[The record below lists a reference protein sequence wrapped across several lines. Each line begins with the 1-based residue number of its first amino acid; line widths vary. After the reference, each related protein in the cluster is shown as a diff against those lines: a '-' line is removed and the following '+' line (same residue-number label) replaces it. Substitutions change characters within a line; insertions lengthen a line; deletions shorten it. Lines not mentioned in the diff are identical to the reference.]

1 MGENTINVKSVSEI
15 REIIRNQAGEGKLL
29 TITIDTEP
37 QSEGNGYSDRTLV
50 MGADDLEEAEGE
62 LSYGDEEP
70 LGVGSDNSRSGISCK
85 GDYFEHE
92 VLEGDRANG

>member
-37 QSEGNGYSDRTLV
+37 QSEGNGYSDRTLD
-50 MGADDLEEAEGE
+50 MGADDIEEAEGE

-70 LGVGSDNSRSGISCK
+70 LGVGSDNSRSGIYCK

-92 VLEGDRANG
+92 VLEGDRADG

>member
-1 MGENTINVKSVSEI
+1 MEENTINVKSMTEL
-15 REIIRNQAGEGKLL
+15 RKIIRDQAGEGKLL

-50 MGADDLEEAEGE
+50 MSADDLEEAEGK

>member
-15 REIIRNQAGEGKLL
+15 WEIIRNQAGEEKLL

-37 QSEGNGYSDRTLV
+37 QSEGNGASDRTLV

-62 LSYGDEEP
+62 LSYGDEKS
-70 LGVGSDNSRSGISCK
+70 LGAGSDTSRSDISCE
-85 GDYFEHE
+85 GDYFEPE
-92 VLEGDRANG
+92 VLEGDRADG

>member
-1 MGENTINVKSVSEI
+1 MEENTINVKSVSEI

-85 GDYFEHE
+85 GDFFEHE

>member
-1 MGENTINVKSVSEI
+1 MRENTINVKSMTEL
-15 REIIRNQAGEGKLL
+15 RKIIRNQAGEGKLL

-37 QSEGNGYSDRTLV
+37 QYEGNGSFGRTLV

-70 LGVGSDNSRSGISCK
+70 LGVGSDTSRSGIYCK

-92 VLEGDRANG
+92 VLEGDRADG

>member
-1 MGENTINVKSVSEI
+1 MEENMINVKSVSEI

-29 TITIDTEP
+29 TIMLDTEP
-37 QSEGNGYSDRTLV
+37 QSEGNGSSDRTLV
-50 MGADDLEEAEGE
+50 MGTDDLEEAERE

>member
-1 MGENTINVKSVSEI
+1 MEENMINVKSVSEI

-29 TITIDTEP
+29 TIMLDTEP
-37 QSEGNGYSDRTLV
+37 QSEGNGSSGRTLV

-70 LGVGSDNSRSGISCK
+70 LGVGSDTSRSGIYCK
-85 GDYFEHE
+85 GDYFEPE